1 MDDETQPPSPPQTRP
16 TSRNRARPSMG
27 GSGLFGTP
35 KPSPVNNPTSPE
47 KSEFTDMIEQ
57 ASSQSSSAIPEPP
70 LEQAIDNLGESNFL
84 SLFKKIGTRI
94 HLDSLIRSN
103 GGIIAK
109 LDPTT
114 PGIVHMSKNGAIL
127 SELSSSDIISS
138 NLGIC

>member
-35 KPSPVNNPTSPE
+35 KPSPVNNTTSPE

-57 ASSQSSSAIPEPP
+57 ASSKHPPTSPEPSM
-70 LEQAIDNLGESNFL
+70 EQDVHMLDESNFL

-109 LDPTT
+109 LDPVT
-114 PGIVHMSKNGAIL
+114 PGIVHMSKNGTNSI
-127 SELSSSDIISS
+127 
-138 NLGIC
+138 